1 MEGPLLSYT
10 NELYEVLELI
20 KDEIADALLS
30 VEGEYF
36 NNYQNIDIVG
46 ISENDFSFE
55 VEINKN
61 KQDIKCGKF
70 IRYVF
75 PGTYSDKQIFE
86 FVQKYN
92 DVKNSYLNKDKVVP
106 TSTSTPKK
114 SNNYYGWD
122 KYKPVV
128 PKPPAGS
135 VKVDVPEFKFNPKDV
150 RSTFLSLTT
159 KTYPMGHEDEVAEY
173 VKPIGLTKDE
183 FGNYYKIIGNS
194 ESMFTSHLDTAD
206 RKQLPVTVFSYK
218 ENGDEIFVT
227 DGTSILGAD
236 DKSGVAVMMY
246 MIAHN
251 IPGVY
256 YFFMGEERGGIGSNK
271 VSSEFD
277 KITHLKGIK
286 RCISFDRRNYHSVIT
301 EQLGRKCCS
310 DKFGSAL
317 AAELN
322 KNGLKVSLD
331 PTGIYTDS
339 ASFIDD
345 IPECTNVSVGYF
357 NEHTVSEKQ
366 NISFLERLAKA
377 CVNIK
382 WEELPTIRKVGFDEE
397 IIRKYK
403 NFLNELKSSVFNS
416 EVKLVSEDGNIFV
429 RVEIDDPDIENIHND
444 ILSLSVLLNKYKLD
458 PNIYFDYQYMKIKL
472 D

>member
-36 NNYQNIDIVG
+36 NNYQQIDTVG
-46 ISENDFSFE
+46 ISEKDWNFE
-55 VEINKN
+55 VKINKD

-70 IRYVF
+70 IRYLF
-75 PGTYSDKQIFE
+75 QNTYSDKQIFE
-86 FVQKYN
+86 FIQKYN
-92 DVKNSYLNKDKVVP
+92 DVKNTYLNKT
-106 TSTSTPKK
+106 TSKPENKTK
-114 SNNYYGWD
+114 SSYDPYNFGV
-122 KYKPVV
+122 YKPRVV
-128 PKPPAGS
+128 APPVGS
-135 VKVDVPEFKFNPKDV
+135 VKVDVPKFKFNPKDI

-183 FGNYYKIIGNS
+183 FGNYYKIVGNS

-206 RKQLPVTVFSYK
+206 RKQLPVTVFSYT

-236 DKSGVAVMMY
+236 DKSGVSVMMY

-251 IPGVY
+251 IPGIY

-271 VSSEFD
+271 VASKFD
-277 KITHLKGIK
+277 KIPHLKGIK

-317 AAELN
+317 ASELN
-322 KNGLKVSLD
+322 KNGLRISLD

-366 NISFLERLAKA
+366 NISFLDRLAKA
-377 CVNIK
+377 CVKID
-382 WEELPTIRKVGFDEE
+382 WEKLPTVRKVGFDEE

-403 NFLNELKSSVFNS
+403 TFLNELKSSAFNS
-416 EVKLVSEDGNIFV
+416 EVKLVSEEGNVFIRIEV
-429 RVEIDDPDIENIHND
+429 DDPDIENIHND
-444 ILSLSVLLNKYKLD
+444 ILSISVLLNKYKLD
-458 PNIYFDYQYMKIKL
+458 PNIYFDYQYIKIKL